1 MVQLIILGD
10 VDYVDRKELEMIEG
24 NTYNSYEEF
33 KELEDIAK
41 HVSSYTTSDFMD
53 AVNDQL
59 IDNLT
64 EHWIGYIYIK

>member
-10 VDYVDRKELEMIEG
+10 VVYVDRKELEDIEG
-24 NTYNSYEEF
+24 NMFNSYEEF
-33 KELEDIAK
+33 QELDVAK
-41 HVSSYTTSDFMD
+41 HVSAYAISDFMD

-64 EHWIGYIYIK
+64 GHWIGYIYIK